1 MKGIPGKGLTALTA
15 IRLSFFLEEI
25 KNRDVTDLEI
35 LHASALTDDGRSI
48 YIQMADY
55 EQKDRR
61 YEYLIR
67 KEFSGKEDYVGTML
81 ASALKSK
88 FLLTKEDARAL
99 KLALLLDRWIKGKD
113 TPSLERDFESYY
125 GTIATAAGELSWII
139 DAMALI
145 ANALECPR
153 LLQRRLSTLSERLIF
168 GVEEKGLELA
178 RLRVKG
184 LGRAG
189 IKRLI
194 QEGIDS
200 VEAVKEA
207 PLELL
212 TQVIPEKTA
221 FTLKEAVGERVKKE
235 EKGEEKEAKTEKKHK
250 NKKTP
255 LKPSDFSCEDRIEI
269 IGDVAG
275 NRSLIKVNDSVIGIT
290 NRAFDL
296 LVQLAV
302 TLKKDGQGWV
312 HKEEFE
318 FNNSPSQNVSRPR
331 GELRNHTL
339 KRDGSIIENDRS
351 GSYRLSIPPEN
362 VTFNKENLLNHWDAV
377 VRNWAKKL

>member
-1 MKGIPGKGLTALTA
+1 
-15 IRLSFFLEEI
+15 
-25 KNRDVTDLEI
+25 
-35 LHASALTDDGRSI
+35 
-48 YIQMADY
+48 MADY

-67 KEFSGKEDYVGTML
+67 KEFSGQEDYVGTML

-145 ANALECPR
+145 ANVLECPR

-275 NRSLIKVNDSVIGIT
+275 NRSLIKVNDAVIGIT

-318 FNNSPSQNVSRPR
+318 FNNSPSQNVSRLR

>member
-1 MKGIPGKGLTALTA
+1 
-15 IRLSFFLEEI
+15 
-25 KNRDVTDLEI
+25 
-35 LHASALTDDGRSI
+35 
-48 YIQMADY
+48 
-55 EQKDRR
+55 
-61 YEYLIR
+61 
-67 KEFSGKEDYVGTML
+67 ML
-81 ASALKSK
+81 AGALKSK

-145 ANALECPR
+145 ANVLECPR

-250 NKKTP
+250 NKKAP

-275 NRSLIKVNDSVIGIT
+275 NRSLIKVNDAVIGIT

-296 LVQLAV
+296 LV
-302 TLKKDGQGWV
+302 
-312 HKEEFE
+312 
-318 FNNSPSQNVSRPR
+318 
-331 GELRNHTL
+331 
-339 KRDGSIIENDRS
+339 
-351 GSYRLSIPPEN
+351 
-362 VTFNKENLLNHWDAV
+362 
-377 VRNWAKKL
+377 